1 MSRRVGVGV
10 VGCGH
15 VSRQYLEG
23 FKNMPS
29 LEVVGCFDVD
39 RSQAQT
45 RAVEFDIP
53 YIYRHLEELLADP
66 AVEIVLNIT
75 PPLVHF
81 GISEAALGAG
91 KHVFS
96 EKPLAPTREEA
107 RHLLDIAAANNARL
121 ACAPD
126 TFLGSGLQ
134 TSRKLLDD
142 GWIGTPVGASA
153 FFLSNGVEHFHPSPA
168 FFYGP
173 AGGPLLDVGPYYLT
187 ALINLLGP
195 VAGVAASSRITF
207 PERMITS
214 PEQYGSRIKVETPTY
229 ISSVLEFES
238 GIISPLLA
246 TFDVQATRL
255 PFIEVYGTKGSLSAT
270 DPDIWSGSP
279 EIRQYGEEE
288 KAMLDLERNVPWTA
302 FRSSRPIAGMR
313 GIGVADLARA
323 IVDGQPHR
331 VAAEVAYHVL
341 DIALSVAE
349 AAESG
354 VHVQVDSTCTRP
366 APLPLE
372 VVGCPPS

>member
-1 MSRRVGVGV
+1 
-10 VGCGH
+10 
-15 VSRQYLEG
+15 
-23 FKNMPS
+23 MPS

>member
-29 LEVVGCFDVD
+29 LEVMGCFDVD

>member
-29 LEVVGCFDVD
+29 LEVMGCFDVD

-323 IVDGQPHR
+323 IVDGRPHR

>member
-23 FKNMPS
+23 FRTMPS
-29 LEVVGCFDVD
+29 VRVVGCYDVD
-39 RSQAQT
+39 RGQAQT
-45 RAVEFDIP
+45 RASEFDIP
-53 YIYRHLEELLADP
+53 HIYQDLEELLGDP

-81 GISEAALGAG
+81 GISEAALQAG

-96 EKPLAPTREEA
+96 EKPLAPTRSQA
-107 RHLLDIAAANNARL
+107 RHLLDLAARNGVRL

-142 GWIGTPVGASA
+142 GLIGTPVGASA

-173 AGGPLLDVGPYYLT
+173 AGGPLLDVAPYYLT
-187 ALINLLGP
+187 ALVNLLGP
-195 VAGVAASSRITF
+195 VARVTATSRITF
-207 PERMITS
+207 PERVVTS
-214 PEQYGSRIKVETPTY
+214 PEQYGSHIRVEIPTY
-229 ISSVLEFES
+229 VASVLEFES
-238 GIISPLLA
+238 GLISPLLA

-255 PFIEVYGTKGSLSAT
+255 PFIEVYGTEGSLSTT
-270 DPDIWSGSP
+270 DPDVWSGSP
-279 EIRQYGEEE
+279 EIRRYGEEE
-288 KAMLDLERNVPWTA
+288 KAMLDLERSVPWTA
-302 FRSSRPIAGMR
+302 FESSRPLPGMR
-313 GIGVADLARA
+313 GVGVDDLARA
-323 IVDGQPHR
+323 IIDGRPHR
-331 VAAEVAYHVL
+331 VAAEVAYHIL

-349 AAESG
+349 AARSR
-354 VHVQVDSTCTRP
+354 VHVEVASTCMRP
-366 APLPLE
+366 APLAFE
-372 VVGCPPS
+372 AVMCPPP

>member
-23 FKNMPS
+23 FKSMPS

-81 GISEAALGAG
+81 RISEAALGAG

-195 VAGVAASSRITF
+195 VARVAASSRITF

-238 GIISPLLA
+238 GIISSLLA

>member
-195 VAGVAASSRITF
+195 VARVAASSRITS

-229 ISSVLEFES
+229 ISSILEFES

-270 DPDIWSGSP
+270 DPDIWSGNP

-323 IVDGQPHR
+323 IIADRPHR

-341 DIALSVAE
+341 DIALCVAE

-354 VHVQVDSTCTRP
+354 THVVIESTCTRP
-366 APLPLE
+366 EPLQMQIMS
-372 VVGCPPS
+372 CPPS